1 MNVRKLKE
9 KLTKTIL
16 GTTIVGLW
24 VAYAIITN
32 FNFID
37 FITNPSVISIALIVS
52 VPLAFLL
59 AEILWGDR
67 KWIKS

>member
-9 KLTKTIL
+9 KLLKTIL
-16 GTTIVGLW
+16 GGTIVGLW
-24 VAYAIITN
+24 VIYALLTD
-32 FNFID
+32 FDFIA

-59 AEILWGDR
+59 ADTLWGDR
-67 KWIKS
+67 K

>member
-9 KLTKTIL
+9 RLTKTII
-16 GTTIVGLW
+16 GTMIVGLW

-67 KWIKS
+67 K

>member
-9 KLTKTIL
+9 RLTKTII

-24 VAYAIITN
+24 IAYAIITN
-32 FNFID
+32 FNFIE

-52 VPLAFLL
+52 VPLAFLF
-59 AEILWGDR
+59 ADIVWGDR
-67 KWIKS
+67 K

>member
-9 KLTKTIL
+9 RLTKTII

-24 VAYAIITN
+24 VAYAIITD
-32 FNFID
+32 FNFVA
-37 FITNPSVISIALIVS
+37 FITNPSVISIVLIVS
-52 VPLAFLL
+52 VPSAFLL

-67 KWIKS
+67 K

>member
-9 KLTKTIL
+9 KLLKTIL
-16 GTTIVGLW
+16 GGTIVGLW
-24 VAYAIITN
+24 VIYALLTD
-32 FNFID
+32 FDFIA

-59 AEILWGDR
+59 ADTLWGDR
-67 KWIKS
+67 KWRS